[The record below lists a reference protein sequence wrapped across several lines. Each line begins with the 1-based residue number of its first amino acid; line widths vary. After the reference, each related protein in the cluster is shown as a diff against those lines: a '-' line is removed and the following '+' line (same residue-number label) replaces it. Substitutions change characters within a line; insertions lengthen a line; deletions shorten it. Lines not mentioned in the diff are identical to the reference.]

1 MRSLPPA
8 YIYAFPKYD
17 PLHCATIKK
26 TTPTTL
32 ECHKMTL
39 TSDLDDYF
47 PSSSGSETSEYD
59 ITSDEE
65 DSDCDYSLKDARR
78 WVQLDTKNLQK
89 RRRRKRYYIT
99 IFRHLLD
106 MAIWNAF
113 ILRKKKLPNIDN
125 YDFRMNLVEP
135 ILEKFHVTT
144 PRSAKRQKLQSDY
157 PLRLTGDTFR
167 T

>member
-59 ITSDEE
+59 ITSDEA
-65 DSDCDYSLKDARR
+65 DSDCDYSLKDTRR
-78 WVQLDTKNLQK
+78 WVQQDTKNLQK
-89 RRRRKRYYIT
+89 RRRQ
-99 IFRHLLD
+99 
-106 MAIWNAF
+106 N
-113 ILRKKKLPNIDN
+113 
-125 YDFRMNLVEP
+125 
-135 ILEKFHVTT
+135 
-144 PRSAKRQKLQSDY
+144 
-157 PLRLTGDTFR
+157 
-167 T
+167 

>member
-39 TSDLDDYF
+39 TRFETDVLISYKRGRVLVKGIFLKRESYSCAVLLLLLFDDESGLDDYF

-65 DSDCDYSLKDARR
+65 DSDCDYSLKDA
-78 WVQLDTKNLQK
+78 
-89 RRRRKRYYIT
+89 
-99 IFRHLLD
+99 
-106 MAIWNAF
+106 
-113 ILRKKKLPNIDN
+113 
-125 YDFRMNLVEP
+125 
-135 ILEKFHVTT
+135 
-144 PRSAKRQKLQSDY
+144 
-157 PLRLTGDTFR
+157 
-167 T
+167 

>member
-39 TSDLDDYF
+39 TSLLCEIDLFTKISDSDLDDYF

-65 DSDCDYSLKDARR
+65 DSDCDYSLKDTRR
-78 WVQLDTKNLQK
+78 WVQQDTKNLQK
-89 RRRRKRYYIT
+89 RRRQ
-99 IFRHLLD
+99 
-106 MAIWNAF
+106 N
-113 ILRKKKLPNIDN
+113 
-125 YDFRMNLVEP
+125 
-135 ILEKFHVTT
+135 
-144 PRSAKRQKLQSDY
+144 
-157 PLRLTGDTFR
+157 
-167 T
+167 

>member
-1 MRSLPPA
+1 MRSLPPT

-39 TSDLDDYF
+39 TRFETDALISYKRVCEIEDLFTKMSDSDESDLDDYF

-65 DSDCDYSLKDARR
+65 DSDCDYSLKDA
-78 WVQLDTKNLQK
+78 
-89 RRRRKRYYIT
+89 
-99 IFRHLLD
+99 
-106 MAIWNAF
+106 
-113 ILRKKKLPNIDN
+113 
-125 YDFRMNLVEP
+125 
-135 ILEKFHVTT
+135 
-144 PRSAKRQKLQSDY
+144 
-157 PLRLTGDTFR
+157 
-167 T
+167 

>member
-39 TSDLDDYF
+39 TRFETDILISLKREDLFTKMSDSDESDLDDYF

-59 ITSDEE
+59 IMSDEE
-65 DSDCDYSLKDARR
+65 DSDCDYSLKDA
-78 WVQLDTKNLQK
+78 
-89 RRRRKRYYIT
+89 
-99 IFRHLLD
+99 
-106 MAIWNAF
+106 
-113 ILRKKKLPNIDN
+113 
-125 YDFRMNLVEP
+125 
-135 ILEKFHVTT
+135 
-144 PRSAKRQKLQSDY
+144 
-157 PLRLTGDTFR
+157 
-167 T
+167 

>member
-39 TSDLDDYF
+39 TRFETDVLISYKRGRVVLFLFFFCFRFRLFCEIEDLFTKMSDSDESQLDDYF

-65 DSDCDYSLKDARR
+65 DSDCDYSLKDA
-78 WVQLDTKNLQK
+78 
-89 RRRRKRYYIT
+89 
-99 IFRHLLD
+99 
-106 MAIWNAF
+106 
-113 ILRKKKLPNIDN
+113 
-125 YDFRMNLVEP
+125 
-135 ILEKFHVTT
+135 
-144 PRSAKRQKLQSDY
+144 
-157 PLRLTGDTFR
+157 
-167 T
+167 

>member
-8 YIYAFPKYD
+8 YIYAFSKYD

-39 TSDLDDYF
+39 TSDESDLDDYF

-65 DSDCDYSLKDARR
+65 DSDCDYFLKDA
-78 WVQLDTKNLQK
+78 
-89 RRRRKRYYIT
+89 
-99 IFRHLLD
+99 
-106 MAIWNAF
+106 
-113 ILRKKKLPNIDN
+113 
-125 YDFRMNLVEP
+125 
-135 ILEKFHVTT
+135 
-144 PRSAKRQKLQSDY
+144 
-157 PLRLTGDTFR
+157 
-167 T
+167 

>member
-39 TSDLDDYF
+39 TSFRFRLLCEIEDLFTKMSDSDESDLDDYF

-59 ITSDEE
+59 FTSDEE
-65 DSDCDYSLKDARR
+65 DSDCDYSLKDA
-78 WVQLDTKNLQK
+78 
-89 RRRRKRYYIT
+89 
-99 IFRHLLD
+99 
-106 MAIWNAF
+106 
-113 ILRKKKLPNIDN
+113 
-125 YDFRMNLVEP
+125 
-135 ILEKFHVTT
+135 
-144 PRSAKRQKLQSDY
+144 
-157 PLRLTGDTFR
+157 
-167 T
+167 